1 MVNTANLFPR
11 VEKYSGKMKE
21 IVSLD
26 FRSPEAVDTIN
37 GWVSRKPGEGYLG
50 FLRS

>member
-11 VEKYSGKMKE
+11 VEKYSGKME
-21 IVSLD
+21 
-26 FRSPEAVDTIN
+26 E
-37 GWVSRKPGEGYLG
+37 VSRKPGEGYLG